1 MSYRV
6 VIPTAGVGSRLLE
19 QTENINKSLINV
31 SNKPVISHIIES
43 FPNDVEFPLE
53 SEVIAQI
60 GGAAD
65 EELAHGRLAGQGGL
79 SQTIVAGW

>member
-43 FPNDVEFPLE
+43 FPNDVEF
-53 SEVIAQI
+53 VIALGHKANLVRDFI
-60 GGAAD
+60 
-65 EELAHGRLAGQGGL
+65 ELTYPKR
-79 SQTIVAGW
+79 TFFF